1 MTTVYQTKYFCKNIL
16 LDSGCSVIS
25 NSFKIS
31 KYTFQNNYKNVALL
45 YENLVSSNQHF
56 YFYTVTFKTT
66 EVVYAIRIG
75 KHPSVFRALQH
86 LSSKSNVGYNWTNQ
100 AKPQNCG
107 IYIGVRRRNFFCRPT
122 DSEGSFRWKNSPFEI
137 RFCSKE
143 HLTRNTR
150 YASYPIH
157 PAGQLVRCQSDPYCC
172 TCYCTQVNPL
182 FAFMRGL
189 VALILIHSPS
199 NPPPSTGIH
208 TLASANTRKNE
219 LQCAGKF
226 YCLY

>member
-1 MTTVYQTKYFCKNIL
+1 MTTVYQIKYFCKAPGLILAAQLYKIHSRFQNI
-16 LDSGCSVIS
+16 
-25 NSFKIS
+25 SFKTIT
-31 KYTFQNNYKNVALL
+31 KMVALI
-45 YENLVSSNQHF
+45 YEILVLSNQHF
-56 YFYTVTFKTT
+56 HFYTVTFKNTD
-66 EVVYAIRIG
+66 VVYAIRIG
-75 KHPSVFRALQH
+75 KRPAVFKALQH
-86 LSSKSNVGYNWTNQ
+86 LSTRSNVRYNWISQ
-100 AKPQNCG
+100 AKLQNCG
-107 IYIGVRRRNFFCRPT
+107 IYIGLRGRNFFCRPT
-122 DSEGSFRWKNSPFEI
+122 DSEGSLWWKNSPFEI

-157 PAGQLVRCQSDPYCC
+157 PVGQLVRCQSDPYCC

-219 LQCAGKF
+219 LRCVGKF
-226 YCLY
+226 YCRY

>member
-86 LSSKSNVGYNWTNQ
+86 LSSKSNVGYN
-100 AKPQNCG
+100 
-107 IYIGVRRRNFFCRPT
+107 
-122 DSEGSFRWKNSPFEI
+122 
-137 RFCSKE
+137 
-143 HLTRNTR
+143 
-150 YASYPIH
+150 
-157 PAGQLVRCQSDPYCC
+157 
-172 TCYCTQVNPL
+172 
-182 FAFMRGL
+182 
-189 VALILIHSPS
+189 
-199 NPPPSTGIH
+199 
-208 TLASANTRKNE
+208 
-219 LQCAGKF
+219 
-226 YCLY
+226 

>member
-1 MTTVYQTKYFCKNIL
+1 M
-16 LDSGCSVIS
+16 
-25 NSFKIS
+25 
-31 KYTFQNNYKNVALL
+31 
-45 YENLVSSNQHF
+45 
-56 YFYTVTFKTT
+56 TFKTT
-66 EVVYAIRIG
+66 DVVHAIRIANVPQSL
-75 KHPSVFRALQH
+75 KR
-86 LSSKSNVGYNWTNQ
+86 SNISPQKATSGSAEQ
-100 AKPQNCG
+100 AKQSPPKLWDLYRCTG
-107 IYIGVRRRNFFCRPT
+107 KKFLLPT
-122 DSEGSFRWKNSPFEI
+122 DRQCGSLWWEISPFEI

-157 PAGQLVRCQSDPYCC
+157 PAGQLVRCQSDPFCC

-219 LQCAGKF
+219 LRCVGKF